1 MDSSVK
7 YEDNYESCE
16 NMSKQLRNNIIVLLL
31 AILLSLILNAANILL
46 PFMFGPIIVSVICVR
61 CFHMEVEWPFWLS
74 QIGLVL
80 LGVQIGSTF
89 TENVIFDIK
98 DDWLTIILITVMLL
112 GLALIIAFFFK
123 KIAKVNT
130 ETAIL
135 SVIPGALSQMLIMAE
150 ENKKA
155 NIMVVSLT
163 QTSRIIFV
171 VILVPFISYFFQDSG
186 GNRSAKDSV
195 INTLTEALTIPNIIL
210 LTLAVLLV
218 YIIMGK
224 INFPTRQLL
233 APILVLICW
242 NLLTGITFTLDN
254 YIIAAAQVVY
264 MIRIGIQIAKLL
276 DQMKGR
282 IALAIAFQNILL
294 ILLAFVMVLFIAM
307 VSDHSVNELFLG
319 AAPGGMSQIVLVA
332 IETGADVALI
342 SSYHIFR
349 IFFILFLIAPLLSY
363 FLKYRVA
370 KDSINKKS

>member
-1 MDSSVK
+1 MTIT
-7 YEDNYESCE
+7 YESCE
-16 NMSKQLRNNIIVLLL
+16 GMSKQLKNNIIVLIL
-31 AILLSLILNAANILL
+31 AILISLILKSMHVLL
-46 PFMFGPIIVSVICVR
+46 PFMFGPIIASVICVR
-61 CFHMEVEWPFWLS
+61 LLKFKVEWPFWLS

-89 TENVIFDIK
+89 TKNVIFDIK
-98 DDWLTIILITVMLL
+98 DDWFTIIMITVMLL
-112 GLALIIAFFFK
+112 ILALIIAHFFK
-123 KIAKVNT
+123 KIANVNT

-171 VILVPFISYFFQDSG
+171 VILVPLISYFFRDSSHHG
-186 GNRSAKDSV
+186 TNNGTSTQV
-195 INTLTEALTIPNIIL
+195 LTEALTIPNIIL
-210 LTLAVLLV
+210 LIMAITIIYL
-218 YIIMGK
+218 IMGK
-224 INFPTRQLL
+224 INFPTKQLL

-242 NLLTGITFTLDN
+242 NLITGITFTLDN
-254 YIIAAAQVVY
+254 YIIAAAQVIY
-264 MIRIGIQIAKLL
+264 MIRIGVQIAKLL

-282 IALAIAFQNILL
+282 IAVAIAFQNIML
-294 ILLAFVMVLFIAM
+294 ILLTFIMVLVIT
-307 VSDHSVNELFLG
+307 SLSNHSVNELFLG

-349 IFFILFLIAPLLSY
+349 IFFILFLIAPLLGT
-363 FLKYRVA
+363 FLKYRENI
-370 KDSINKKS
+370 SNKSK